1 MKENKMNEMD
11 GIDTIL
17 SMLCL
22 KAINE
27 CHPVE
32 MLSSLMASA
41 LTMQKVMIDACDDEQ
56 KAEMGEQ
63 LVKATL
69 NGLVE
74 ASKDKKCLPY
84 KRYVKCY
91 KTKDN
96 GQKID
101 ND

>member
-1 MKENKMNEMD
+1 MKEKEMD
-11 GIDTIL
+11 AIDTIL

-32 MLSSLMASA
+32 MLSSLMESA
-41 LTMQKVMIDACDDEQ
+41 LAMQKVMIDACGDNGL

-74 ASKDKKCLPY
+74 ASKDKKYLPY

-96 GQKID
+96 EQKID